1 MSEVNFTLPV
11 SEVTTRFAGRST
23 HDKLRIIELGINLYE
38 KGSETY
44 LSWDNKETH
53 SQLESLQKQIERE
66 KERFERERG
75 ELVETI
81 TQQQQDKTASRV
93 ESLST
98 HIQELEKHNH
108 SLMAQLQ
115 DIYNS
120 TETRVTERIRQTN
133 TVYEDRIRDLEV
145 RLDQSR
151 QAYETLLGRNTT
163 SALKGQD
170 GENFIQKQLT
180 LMYPKAEIEDTSQQ
194 PGRGDLIFN
203 DDGLTMMIESK
214 NYTKN
219 VQKSE
224 IDKFYR
230 DLERETNNDIQCAV
244 FVSLTTGICCREDF
258 AFEVVNNK
266 PVFFIHNFKQSISS
280 IRLAINLFRNFL
292 SSNELDTSN
301 KEVVC
306 GFKNI
311 ASSLKRNFN
320 KQKKALDKHHSEQ
333 IENLSAIEAGVMDLY
348 KLTKIKY

>member
-1 MSEVNFTLPV
+1 MSEVDFTLPV
-11 SEVTTRFAGRST
+11 SDVTTRFAGKST
-23 HDKLRIIELGINLYE
+23 QDKLRIVELGINLYE
-38 KGSETY
+38 KGNETY
-44 LSWDNKETH
+44 LSWNNKETH
-53 SQLESLQKQIERE
+53 LQLETLQKQIERE

-81 TQQQQDKTASRV
+81 TQQQQQKNESRL
-93 ESLST
+93 ESLNT

-108 SLMAQLQ
+108 SLMNQLQ
-115 DIYNS
+115 DIYNT
-120 TETRVTERIRQTN
+120 TESRITERLRQTN
-133 TVYEDRIRDLEV
+133 TVYEDRIRDLET

-151 QAYETLLGRNTT
+151 DAYETLMGRNTT

-194 PGRGDLIFN
+194 AGRGDLIFI

-244 FVSLTTGICCREDF
+244 FVSLTTGICSREDF
-258 AFEVVNNK
+258 AFEVINKK

-320 KQKKALDKHHSEQ
+320 KQKKAIDKYHNEQ
-333 IENLSAIEAGVMDLY
+333 IENLCAIETSIIDLY